1 MTKDTSIS
9 MDQLESIL
17 ENSPTTI
24 IISALEDRELLYAN
38 KAARSG
44 ISPECRGRRL
54 ACYQAFGYDQPCPTC
69 PAGTVGQGKS
79 SLRELFN
86 PENGHTYRYVGKD
99 IDWAGRPA
107 HIEYISDISQQKL
120 LEQELDHL
128 VNSIPGGIAS
138 YEVRE
143 GRFIPVYF
151 SDGVMELSGHTGEEY
166 HEMAKNDALDVIY
179 EADRERVMSAAA
191 RALERGEVLDVSYR
205 MRHKNGRLIWIHL
218 NGRQMK
224 ASSANT
230 MFYAVFTGMSSESR
244 LYQNI
249 TNETADTIYVVA
261 KDTFELLYVNETDG
275 VYSPESDCLGET
287 CYAALHHRKSPCEF
301 CGIMAGRMDGEEC
314 EIKEDGTERIIYA
327 RSRETDWNGI
337 PAYVKYIRDVT
348 ETVQTRREKERLDLY
363 FRSIVEQFPGGIS
376 MMAYYPDGTM
386 KPEFISPGFAAM
398 MQRTVEETRRLYD
411 EDIFAGIHPDDVNR
425 NLHKLREFLKSGKGP
440 CELIARMQRKDGKYL
455 WTSSMLSMLPSSD
468 EIRRIYIVYTDIT
481 KTIEEQEKLRYR
493 YEEQLLEHY
502 HKTGANELILGHSNI
517 TRNRVVE
524 MRDSTNSAL
533 VKRFGTRREAF
544 FRGLA
549 GLIMDK
555 EDRKAF
561 LKMYLNEP
569 LLEAYAQNRT
579 EQAMSCFIRLP
590 EEKYGRFVQFK
601 VNLLT
606 GPEAGE
612 IIGILTVTDITE
624 ETISE
629 RIFHQLSVTSH
640 DFVVD
645 VDLLHD
651 SYTIL
656 AYNEGASYLPALRG
670 CHSGQA
676 AEMAGSVVLP
686 KDSRQFTQA
695 VEAEEMRRRLKK
707 GPYTITFST
716 ANHGD
721 IRIKNMT
728 VASIE
733 PLLERY
739 CMVCTDI
746 TDSVREQ
753 QGLLHMMAYTFE
765 LMGLLEVGS
774 GSVTMYTRKMVL
786 ENLPPDTIDDYTEA
800 VGLFTDHDIA
810 SESAEDVQKQFRM
823 ESILERLKQEPLGY
837 DFVAACQCEN
847 GLRYKQFSMLWGNR
861 NHDTVCVVRADVTD
875 MIASERRVK
884 KELEQAL
891 ADAEAANEAKS
902 NFLSSMSHDIR
913 TPMNAIVGMT
923 TLAFAHIDD
932 RVRLEDCLQKIT
944 VSSRHLLSLVN
955 DVLDMSRIEQSRI
968 SLNHM
973 KLLLPDIVDQLTAI
987 LAPQAREKGVL
998 LSISA
1003 EQVTHTAFYGD
1014 SLRMNQVLINLL
1026 GNAVKFTPAG
1036 GRVDFLVEETVPEK
1050 TAGDIRYRFTVQ
1062 DTGIG
1067 MSEEFL
1073 KHIFEPFTREQ
1084 TVERI
1089 EGTGLGL
1096 SIAKRLVDL
1105 MGGKISVE
1113 SSLGQGSRFT
1123 VELEFEAA
1131 DHLSA
1136 VHTDG
1141 GEISD
1146 SKMGSL
1152 FTGRRFLIAED
1163 NELNSEILCELLHME
1178 GALSE
1183 LREDGAAA
1191 VEAFKAAVP
1200 GTYDVILMD
1209 IQMPGMNGYEAARMI
1224 RSLNRADAGKIP
1236 IIAMTANAFA
1246 EDVQAALEA
1255 GMNAHVAKPID
1266 MELLRAA
1273 LARVLK

>member
-9 MDQLESIL
+9 MDQLEAIL
-17 ENSPTTI
+17 DNSPTTV
-24 IISALEDRELLYAN
+24 IISALDNRELLYAN

-44 ISPECRGRRL
+44 IAPECLGRKL
-54 ACYQAFGYDQPCPTC
+54 TCYQAFGHDSPCPTC
-69 PAGTVGQGKS
+69 PAGTLGQEDS
-79 SLRELFN
+79 ALRELFN
-86 PENGHTYRYVGKD
+86 PGNGHTYRYVGKD
-99 IDWAGRPA
+99 IDWSGRPA
-107 HIEYISDISQQKL
+107 HIEYISDISKQKL
-120 LEQELDHL
+120 LEQELEHL

-138 YEVRE
+138 YEIRE
-143 GRFIPVYF
+143 GRFIPVYY
-151 SDGVMELSGHTGEEY
+151 SDGVMEISGHTREEY
-166 HEMAKNDALDVIY
+166 NEMVKNDALGAIY
-179 EADRERVMSAAA
+179 EADRERVLSAAA
-191 RALERGEVLDVSYR
+191 KALEGGEVLDVSYR

-218 NGRQMK
+218 NGRQIK
-224 ASSANT
+224 TSSEAA

-249 TNETADTIYVVA
+249 TNETADSIYVIA
-261 KDTFELLYVNETDG
+261 RDTFELLYVNETG
-275 VYSPESDCLGET
+275 GIFSPGPDCLGEK
-287 CYAALHHRKSPCEF
+287 CYAALHNKKAACEF
-301 CGIMAGRMDGEEC
+301 CGIMAGRLDGEEY
-314 EIKEDGTERIIYA
+314 EIKEDGTERITYT

-337 PAYVKYIRDVT
+337 PAYVKYVRDVT
-348 ETVQTRREKERLDLY
+348 EAVQIRREKERLDLY

-376 MMAYYPDGTM
+376 MMTYHPDGTM
-386 KPEFISPGFAAM
+386 KTEFISPGFAAM
-398 MQRTVEETRRLYD
+398 TQRTVEEAGHLYD
-411 EDIFAGIHPDDVNR
+411 ADIFAGMHPEDAEKNR
-425 NLHKLREFLKSGKGP
+425 QKFQEFLKRGTGT
-440 CELIARMQRKDGKYL
+440 CELTGRMQRKDGSYL
-455 WTSSMLSMLPSSD
+455 WTCSTLSMLPSPD

-481 KTIEEQEKLRYR
+481 KTIEEQEQLRRR

-502 HKTGANELILGHSNI
+502 HKNGANELILGHSSI
-517 TRNRVVE
+517 SRDRVVE
-524 MRDSTNSAL
+524 MRDSTDSAL
-533 VKRFGTRREAF
+533 VERFGRRRDAF
-544 FRGLA
+544 FQGLA
-549 GLIMDK
+549 GLITDR
-555 EDRKAF
+555 EDQKAF
-561 LKMYLNEP
+561 LKMFMNESM
-569 LLEAYAQNRT
+569 LDAYAQNKT
-579 EQAMSCFIRLP
+579 EQVMSCFIRLP

-651 SYTIL
+651 SYAIL
-656 AYNEGASYLPALRG
+656 ACNENASYIPALHG
-670 CHSGQA
+670 CHSRQT
-676 AEMAGSVVLP
+676 AEMADSIVLP
-686 KDSRQFTQA
+686 KDSRQFRHA
-695 VEAEEMRRRLKK
+695 LEADEIRRSLKK
-707 GPYTITFST
+707 GPYTFTFST
-716 ANHGD
+716 ENHGD

-728 VASIE
+728 IASIE

-765 LMGLLEVGS
+765 LMGLLDVGS
-774 GSVTMYTRKMVL
+774 GSVTVYTRNMVL
-786 ENLPPDTIDDYTEA
+786 ENLPPDTTEDYAEA
-800 VGLFTDHDIA
+800 VRTFTDHDIA
-810 SESAEDVQKQFRM
+810 SESAENVQNQFRL
-823 ESILERLKQEPLGY
+823 ETILQRLEQEPSGY
-837 DFVAACQCEN
+837 DFVAACVGKE
-847 GLRYKQFSMLWGNR
+847 GIRYKQFSMLWGNR

-875 MIASERRVK
+875 MIAAEREVK
-884 KELEQAL
+884 KELEHVL

-902 NFLSSMSHDIR
+902 NFLSAMSHDIR

-955 DVLDMSRIEQSRI
+955 DVLDMSRIEQSKI
-968 SLNHM
+968 SFNHIR
-973 KLLLPDIVDQLTAI
+973 LQLPDLVDQLTAI
-987 LAPQAREKGVL
+987 LVPQAREQGVQ
-998 LSISA
+998 LSICA
-1003 EQVTHTAFYGD
+1003 EQVTRTAFYGD
-1014 SLRMNQVLINLL
+1014 FLRINQILINLL

-1036 GRVDFLVEETVPEK
+1036 GRVDFRVEEIVTEHTQSTV
-1050 TAGDIRYRFTVQ
+1050 RYRFTVQ

-1084 TVERI
+1084 AAERI

-1105 MGGKISVE
+1105 MGGTISVE
-1113 SSLGQGSRFT
+1113 SGINQGTRFI
-1123 VELEFEAA
+1123 VELEFEEAEQTLAA
-1131 DHLSA
+1131 HKDS
-1136 VHTDG
+1136 
-1141 GEISD
+1141 GED
-1146 SKMGSL
+1146 ADPKMAGI
-1152 FTGRRFLIAED
+1152 FHGRHFLVAED
-1163 NELNSEILCELLHME
+1163 NEINAEILCELLHME
-1178 GALSE
+1178 GASSD
-1183 LREDGAAA
+1183 LREDGART
-1191 VEAFKAAVP
+1191 VEAFTSAEP

-1209 IQMPGMNGYEAARMI
+1209 IQMPGMNGYEAARVI
-1224 RSLNRADAGKIP
+1224 RSLDRADAKEIP

-1266 MELLRAA
+1266 MNMLRAA
-1273 LARVLK
+1273 LGRVL